1 MDLIKLLLI
10 ALSVLFIG
18 AIVYAIV
25 VATAEYLYEKAYDYF
40 YPRPALSEEEMTEVL
55 NEAAQFV
62 HSKQLPGENLDGFA
76 DYLDVSSQMI
86 NKRLKENQRN
96 N

>member
-1 MDLIKLLLI
+1 MGTIKFLLI
-10 ALSVLFIG
+10 VLLVLFIG
-18 AIVYAIV
+18 SIFYAVV

-55 NEAAQFV
+55 NEAAKFV

-76 DYLDVSSQMI
+76 DYLDVSQQMI
-86 NKRLKENQRN
+86 NKRLKEKITQ
-96 N
+96 

>member
-1 MDLIKLLLI
+1 MDFIMFLLI
-10 ALSVLFIG
+10 AVSALFIG
-18 AIVYAIV
+18 SVVIAILLGIG
-25 VATAEYLYEKAYDYF
+25 EFLYEKAYDYF

-86 NKRLKENQRN
+86 NKRLKEKVK
-96 N
+96 

>member
-1 MDLIKLLLI
+1 MFLLI
-10 ALSVLFIG
+10 AVSALFIG
-18 AIVYAIV
+18 SVVIAILLGIG
-25 VATAEYLYEKAYDYF
+25 EFLYEKAYDYF

-86 NKRLKENQRN
+86 NKRLKEKVK
-96 N
+96 

>member
-1 MDLIKLLLI
+1 MDFIMFLLI
-10 ALSVLFIG
+10 AVSALFIG
-18 AIVYAIV
+18 SVVIAILRGMG
-25 VATAEYLYEKAYDYF
+25 EYLYEKAYNYF

-86 NKRLKENQRN
+86 NKRLKEKIK
-96 N
+96 